1 MNECNHEFE
10 LDDPNDLESGVCLG
24 CGLTERE
31 TISEYEAQMAAL
43 EQEQEDE

>member
-10 LDDPNDLESGVCLG
+10 LDDPNDLGSGVCLG

-31 TISEYEAQMAAL
+31 TISEDV